1 MFTTIKDNK
10 NNQRKILEKK
20 RILLQKEKGH
30 TSKNL
35 IRNLINFDKFNKYKI
50 IASFVSIKTE
60 ISTLTLNNYIIEQ
73 NKILC
78 LPVIKKESNKLI
90 FRKHDMKKDLIEGR
104 YGVKEP
110 NVFNKEL
117 LPELIFT
124 PCLAFDE
131 IGYRLGYG
139 GGYYDR
145 TFSYF
150 QKIKHK
156 FISVAVA
163 FDDQKIEKVISD
175 SNDQKIDYILTEK
188 KLYKV

>member
-1 MFTTIKDNK
+1 MIKTKESK

-20 RILLQKEKGH
+20 KILLKKENND

-35 IRNLINFDKFNKYKI
+35 IKNLINLDKFNDYKI

-60 ISTLTLNNYIIEQ
+60 ISTKVLNNYIIKK

-78 LPVIKKESNKLI
+78 LPTIKKESKKLI
-90 FRKHDMKKDLIEGR
+90 FRKYDVKKDLIVGK
-104 YGVKEP
+104 YGIKEP
-110 NVFNKEL
+110 DKINEEL
-117 LPELIFT
+117 LPDLIFT
-124 PCLAFDE
+124 PCLAFDK

-150 QKIKHK
+150 KKIKHK
-156 FISVAVA
+156 FVSVAVA
-163 FDDQKIEKVISD
+163 FDDQKIEKVIHD
-175 SNDQKIDYILTEK
+175 SNDQKINYILTEK